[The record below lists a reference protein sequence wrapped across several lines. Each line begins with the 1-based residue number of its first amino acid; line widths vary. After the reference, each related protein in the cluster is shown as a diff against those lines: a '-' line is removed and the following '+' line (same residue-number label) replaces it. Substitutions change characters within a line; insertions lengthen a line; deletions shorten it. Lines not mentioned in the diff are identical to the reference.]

1 MTLSPKLLLA
11 FAGLLCAS
19 MAASAQT
26 RGAGSNEGRGAVGNG
41 DGAAR
46 SRAVATQPSNNPFQN
61 PIGQGVPPAASAN
74 PSLNSGQTMPGRS
87 GTIR

>member
-1 MTLSPKLLLA
+1 MTLSPRLLLA

-26 RGAGSNEGRGAVGNG
+26 RGAGSNEGRGAVG
-41 DGAAR
+41 DGAVR
-46 SRAVATQPSNNPFQN
+46 SRAVATQPSSNPFQN